1 MYKALRICFLSII
14 IMTLSSCGKQQ
25 PSLEE
30 EITDGKQRGDQ
41 IVRAIEKYYIDFKV
55 YPENLSDLIP
65 KYLTKLPHTANGV
78 NYSYKQIEGD
88 IYYVSFPVSSKK
100 IKTTCVFIKK
110 LEDWECSVFLE

>member
-25 PSLEE
+25 PTLEG

-41 IVRAIEKYYIDFKV
+41 IVRAIEKYYIDFEV
-55 YPENLSDLIP
+55 YPENLSNLIP
-65 KYLTKLPHTANGV
+65 KYLTKLPQTTAEV
-78 NYSYKQIEGD
+78 DYTYKQIEGD
-88 IYYVSFPVSSKK
+88 IYYVSFPVTSKE
-100 IKTTCVFIKK
+100 IKTTCTFIKK